1 MPSEPK
7 LARAAQNKNLK
18 MSGRSAMLGK
28 AEGREVH
35 LTEGQSEIPYPWQLL
50 FDDEIQ
56 AHYYFNPLTEETRWA
71 DVDEG
76 HEEEGEYE
84 YAEHDGSVYLDELD
98 GDNSVSNVSRMS
110 SMSVV
115 DRSAQMLAQK
125 KEREE
130 ALRFEMMRREEQE
143 MRSVPEINKRSKQMN
158 RKVDDMFTWEQQRKE
173 RAAALAEQQRAEE
186 ARQNPGRPTLYANHI
201 SSSASVSSGGSNA
214 TPSSLPVEER
224 LLAFEEKRRL
234 KLQQTRAQEVN
245 DARKAATP
253 TISAHSANLARRR
266 LSTGYE
272 PSPRVALTPS
282 DVPGILRDGATG
294 QLLFQV

>member
-1 MPSEPK
+1 
-7 LARAAQNKNLK
+7 
-18 MSGRSAMLGK
+18 MLGK
-28 AEGREVH
+28 SEMRETDQGGNH
-35 LTEGQSEIPYPWQLL
+35 NQIPYPWQLL

-56 AHYYFNPLTEETRWA
+56 AHYYYNPLTDETRWA
-71 DVDEG
+71 DVDERQ
-76 HEEEGEYE
+76 EEGGEYDYAEHE
-84 YAEHDGSVYLDELD
+84 YAEHEYADHDGSEYLDELD

-110 SMSVV
+110 SLSVV

-130 ALRFEMMRREEQE
+130 ALRSEMMRREEQE

-186 ARQNPGRPTLYANHI
+186 ARQNPGRPTLYANHV

-214 TPSSLPVEER
+214 TPSSQPVEER

-245 DARKAATP
+245 EARKAATP

-266 LSTGYE
+266 LSAGYE

-282 DVPGILRDGATG
+282 DLTGILRDGSTG
-294 QLLFQV
+294 QVLFQVCAVLMMNR